1 MEVFGNGGLDV
12 SGHTAPGITIGSLEG
27 NGFAALGGNNLS
39 VGSNNLSTT
48 FSGVAQ
54 DGGIA
59 GGTGGSLTK
68 IGTGSVTLSGNNTYT
83 GATSV
88 DAGKLIVDGSI
99 ASSSNV
105 TVAAGATRG
114 GHGTVS
120 NISGA
125 GTIAPGDSPGI
136 LTATHIDPSGG
147 TDFVFQLN
155 QIGSPTY
162 SNAADSG
169 NDLIRL
175 TDGTPFLS
183 ALTSANQITIDF
195 SGASLSAGEI
205 FRGGFF
211 TDVVSASS
219 LVGAANFL
227 YIGTGSFTVHF
238 DGFVTEPSADFA
250 GGTVLNGSVL
260 QFNIKSGNNVQDP
273 SSTWIL
279 LLLGLS
285 VTLAF
290 RHTQKHSDYSQ
301 RPE

>member
-1 MEVFGNGGLDV
+1 
-12 SGHTAPGITIGSLEG
+12 
-27 NGFAALGGNNLS
+27 
-39 VGSNNLSTT
+39 
-48 FSGVAQ
+48 VAQ
-54 DGGIA
+54 DGGSA

-68 IGTGSVTLSGNNTYT
+68 IGIGTLTLSGNNTYT
-83 GATSV
+83 GATTV
-88 DAGKLIVDGSI
+88 NAGKLIVDGSI

-105 TVAAGATRG
+105 TVAGGATLG

-120 NISGA
+120 NISGT

-155 QIGSPTY
+155 QISSPTY
-162 SNAADSG
+162 GNAADSG
-169 NDLIRL
+169 NDLLHL

-183 ALTSANQITIDF
+183 ALTFANQITIDF

-211 TDVVSASS
+211 TDVASASS
-219 LVGAANFL
+219 LVGAANFV
-227 YIGTGSFTVHF
+227 YVGTDGLAVHF
-238 DGFVTEPSADFA
+238 DGFVTESSADFA
-250 GGTVLNGSVL
+250 GGPVMNGSVL
-260 QFNIKSGNNVQDP
+260 QFNIKGGNTVPDA

-290 RHTQKHSDYSQ
+290 RHAQKHSARDRLRKYGGS
-301 RPE
+301 R